1 MSRNNQTMNNLSK
14 IATKKRLNWADEF
27 AAADDNIEWQVR
39 SAIISTRVLLF
50 LKRRDTMDRAALAEK
65 MEVSVQYL
73 SKLLKGKENMTLK
86 TITKLEAS
94 TGMALLH
101 VYGEKMEGTETT
113 VQGADY
119 KSTVEATSY
128 SSDNY
133 SIFAPA
139 STSSYA
145 SVTTEAVIVNLK
157 VA

>member
-27 AAADDNIEWQVR
+27 AVADDNIEWQVR

-50 LKRRDTMDRAALAEK
+50 LKRKDTMDRAALAEK

-86 TITKLEAS
+86 TITKLEAC

-128 SSDNY
+128 SSDKY
-133 SIFAPA
+133 SIFAPT

-145 SVTTEAVIVNLK
+145 SVTTEVVTSNLK